1 MKSFTD
7 DSGREWDVLVGR
19 ESWGAPVLLFSA
31 RRGGENRTVPLVAD
45 TRLGAEQL
53 LEGLSEI
60 ELRARLDAS
69 DPWK

>member
-31 RRGGENRTVPLVAD
+31 RRGGENRTLPLAAE
-45 TRLGAEQL
+45 TRLDAEQL
-53 LEGLSEI
+53 LEGLSDGD
-60 ELRARLDAS
+60 LRDRLKDS

>member
-31 RRGGENRTVPLVAD
+31 RRGGENRTLPLAAE
-45 TRLGAEQL
+45 TRLDAEQL
-53 LEGLSEI
+53 LEGLSDGD
-60 ELRARLDAS
+60 LRDRLKAS